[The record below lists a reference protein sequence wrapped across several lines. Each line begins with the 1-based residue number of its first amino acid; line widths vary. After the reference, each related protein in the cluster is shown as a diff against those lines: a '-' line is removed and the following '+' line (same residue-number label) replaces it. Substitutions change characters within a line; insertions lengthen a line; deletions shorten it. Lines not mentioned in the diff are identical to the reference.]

1 MTAAGSCL
9 AGLLPELRHVLL
21 WMANAV
27 ELLYFVQQQGPVYMQ
42 GLEQGPDATG
52 RLRGRPRRLGTQVC
66 RLPERPWRWPGAPG
80 ACPPRTGTGC
90 LHGCPAA
97 VGGGLGDTG
106 PCARPSAAPERRQEP
121 AEPCGRVQLRACR
134 GAEVLRTRQGWPGG
148 LRGRWPR
155 AAPRGRVG
163 FHGCVSDE
171 DCAGPGPEPSR
182 SAGPSAVGR
191 G

>member
-80 ACPPRTGTGC
+80 ACPRALAPAVFTAAPLLWGEAWGTQVPARGPQQ
-90 LHGCPAA
+90 LQREGRSPQSRAGASSSEPAA
-97 VGGGLGDTG
+97 G
-106 PCARPSAAPERRQEP
+106 PRC
-121 AEPCGRVQLRACR
+121 
-134 GAEVLRTRQGWPGG
+134 
-148 LRGRWPR
+148 
-155 AAPRGRVG
+155 
-163 FHGCVSDE
+163 
-171 DCAGPGPEPSR
+171 
-182 SAGPSAVGR
+182 
-191 G
+191 